1 MIALLLLF
9 PLAQCAPPDNPAAA
23 KLPISPKPPRT
34 YRTGIAFI
42 VVIADERVAVI
53 ARTVLARTPL
63 QPHFSSGPTHADIDT
78 QGVVRAA
85 M

>member
-1 MIALLLLF
+1 MRTAGQSGG
-9 PLAQCAPPDNPAAA
+9 AQNFR
-23 KLPISPKPPRT
+23 ISPKPPRT

-53 ARTVLARTPL
+53 ARAFLARTPL
-63 QPHFSSGPTHADIDT
+63 QPHFSSGPTHADIDA

>member
-1 MIALLLLF
+1 LLSF
-9 PLAQCAPPDNPAAA
+9 FSFHSPNAHRRTIRRCA
-23 KLPISPKPPRT
+23 KLRISPKPPRT

-42 VVIADERVAVI
+42 MVIADERVAVI
-53 ARTVLARTPL
+53 ARAVLARTPL
-63 QPHFSSGPTHADIDT
+63 QPHFSSGPTHADIDA

>member
-1 MIALLLLF
+1 LLSF
-9 PLAQCAPPDNPAAA
+9 FSFHSPNAHHRTIRRCANFR
-23 KLPISPKPPRT
+23 ISPKPPRI

-42 VVIADERVAVI
+42 VVIADERMAVI
-53 ARTVLARTPL
+53 ARALLARTPL
-63 QPHFSSGPTHADIDT
+63 QPHFSSGATHADIDT

>member
-9 PLAQCAPPDNPAAA
+9 PLAQCVPPDNPAVANFR
-23 KLPISPKPPRT
+23 ISPKPPRT

-42 VVIADERVAVI
+42 MVIADERVAVI
-53 ARTVLARTPL
+53 ARAVLARTPL
-63 QPHFSSGPTHADIDT
+63 QPHFSSGPTHADIDA